1 MKLPHAILQA
11 CAEQVLP
18 GCFYYHGE
26 AEQAN
31 IKLDETVVT
40 DRIVYLDDK
49 MPYRFVVNRYQA
61 ITGVT
66 YSCLLMLL
74 VPSALTDTPEVRRP
88 RIADMV
94 DASAR
99 FLATLGLSQD
109 VQAVKQVRP
118 AEITSIGPF
127 DRPLDGVTLFLE
139 LTLRGGLNVCLPPDQ
154 SQA

>member
-11 CAEQVLP
+11 CANAVLP

-31 IKLDETVVT
+31 IELDKTKPT

-49 MPYRFVVNRYQA
+49 MPYRFVINKYQA
-61 ITGVT
+61 ITGIT

-74 VPSALTDTPEVRRP
+74 VPSALDDTPETRRP

-99 FLATLGLSQD
+99 FLAALGGSQG
-109 VQAVKQVRP
+109 VQVVRQVRP

-127 DRPLDGVTLFLE
+127 DRPLDGVTLFLDI
-139 LTLRGGLNVCLPPDQ
+139 TLRGGLNVCLPADQ

>member
-1 MKLPHAILQA
+1 MKLPHDILKA
-11 CAEQVLP
+11 AAEAVLP

-31 IKLDETVVT
+31 IKLDETAVT

-49 MPYRFVVNRYQA
+49 MPYRFVVNKYEA
-61 ITGVT
+61 ITGTT

-88 RIADMV
+88 RIELMV

-99 FLATLGLSQD
+99 LLAAIGSNQG
-109 VQAVKQVRP
+109 VQGVRQVRP

-127 DRPLDGVTLFLE
+127 DRPLDGVTLFLDI
-139 LTLRGGLNVCLPPDQ
+139 TLRGGLNVCLPADQ